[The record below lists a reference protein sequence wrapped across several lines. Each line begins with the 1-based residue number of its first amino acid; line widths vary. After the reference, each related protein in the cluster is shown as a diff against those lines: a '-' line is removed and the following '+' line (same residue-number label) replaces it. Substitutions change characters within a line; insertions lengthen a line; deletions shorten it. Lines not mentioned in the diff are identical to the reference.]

1 MKNDTIY
8 SNRLIGIL
16 QKKVAYAIMPLG
28 KKAKKNYKVQKSHLP
43 SVTRFGHGN
52 QISIYQNF
60 LDVKFFTSFFVLIFT
75 SQNIFNDFSQN
86 KRRKD
91 K

>member
-28 KKAKKNYKVQKSHLP
+28 KKAKKIIKSKSHKNP
-43 SVTRFGHGN
+43 
-52 QISIYQNF
+52 
-60 LDVKFFTSFFVLIFT
+60 
-75 SQNIFNDFSQN
+75 
-86 KRRKD
+86 
-91 K
+91 